1 MDKIMT
7 KHQMRMLEEQVRSWT
22 NLFSDLRYNVIS
34 SSTPKKVIISND
46 GLITYKYSYKIE
58 MILRQID
65 KLESEKIDSLLAML

>member
-1 MDKIMT
+1 
-7 KHQMRMLEEQVRSWT
+7 MRMLEEQVRSWT